1 MPHDETLPS
10 DSIPVDLLVAD
21 RLWSGALW
29 LPFDS
34 ARHPATET
42 VAAETAGWLKQHGL
56 LRPSNARAFERARFT
71 ELAGRVYHRFDAP
84 GLRLASD
91 FISALF
97 VLDDLMDD
105 AAAGRGIDVRGVA
118 CSLEAI
124 RLSAHTGRP
133 HPSSTPWI
141 AEVGGALADLT
152 RRLVAMG
159 CETTDYLREV
169 DRYLDGVLAE
179 SATRVRSARH
189 SSVSEYAEARVA
201 FSAVYACVEL
211 GLALLGPDARG
222 RTLRRS
228 GATTASAR
236 DLTRLANLSVS
247 WVNDVYS
254 WPKERALGE
263 RSNLVVVLSEV
274 EGRSERDALT
284 RACELCDQIARDF
297 CGLREGHDPAT
308 VGLLEAWMRG
318 NADWHHL
325 GTDRYR
331 DQLSVVPH
339 AA

>member
-1 MPHDETLPS
+1 MPQHETLPS

-21 RLWSGALW
+21 RPWSGALW

-34 ARHPATET
+34 SRHPATQT
-42 VAAETAGWLKQHGL
+42 VAAETAAWLRQHGL
-56 LRPSNARAFERARFT
+56 LRASNARAFERARFS

-105 AAAGRGIDVRGVA
+105 ATAGRGIDVREVA
-118 CSLEAI
+118 RSLEAI

-133 HPSSTPWI
+133 HPSSSPWV
-141 AEVGGALADLT
+141 AEVGAAMADLT
-152 RRLVAMG
+152 RRLAAMG
-159 CETTDYLREV
+159 CEISDYLREV
-169 DRYLDGVLAE
+169 DRYLDGVLTE
-179 SATRVRSARH
+179 SVTRVRAARYG
-189 SSVSEYAEARVA
+189 SVLEYAEARVA

-211 GLALLGPDARG
+211 GLALLGRG
-222 RTLRRS
+222 AQRRAVGS
-228 GATTASAR
+228 SDSER
-236 DLTRLANLSVS
+236 ELSRLANLSVS

-274 EGRSERDALT
+274 DGLAERAALT
-284 RACELCDQIARDF
+284 RACELCDQVARDF
-297 CGLREGHDPAT
+297 CALRAGHDPGF
-308 VGLLEAWMRG
+308 VELLGAWMRG

-331 DQLSVVPH
+331 AQLSVVPH